1 MKIQEVL
8 KLNGSE
14 IQGVGTLGR
23 HQWIQQLHHVVATS
37 EDESLFS
44 QPTVI
49 RPFVIL
55 ETSRPYVME
64 LQFLRSIREIIEKS
78 CGS

>member
-1 MKIQEVL
+1 M
-8 KLNGSE
+8 NGSE

-49 RPFVIL
+49 RPPFKFSFVIL